1 MQLNG
6 KTVWKQIVCWY
17 KNMLIPFEIHITLA
31 DLPLQRTADFIAACT
46 AHNAK
51 PMLIELAQGAFQRQ
65 PMLSKV
71 VEAASLHQAHDHAQ
85 ELTAMLRQQ
94 QFIATRIKIE
104 IPAADA
110 AGYVQR
116 AGEGLYYEWHGK
128 VHYRQPEDLL
138 ALCLVHQVHLSANAL
153 RNQADVRF
161 VTLRETGTY
170 AVFESRL
177 QQLTGAL
184 AQNGWPVIKQQ
195 AEYCIYDNNIQL
207 DAGWL
212 PQ

>member
-1 MQLNG
+1 
-6 KTVWKQIVCWY
+6 
-17 KNMLIPFEIHITLA
+17 MLIPFEIHITLT
-31 DLPLQRTADFIAACT
+31 DLPVTRTAEFVTSCAAQ
-46 AHNAK
+46 NAK
-51 PMLIELAQGAFQRQ
+51 PMLIELEQGAFQRQ

-71 VEAASLHQAHDHAQ
+71 VEDTSLNQALAHAHQLAGV
-85 ELTAMLRQQ
+85 LQQ
-94 QFIATRIKIE
+94 QLFTATRIKIE

-116 AGEGLYYEWHGK
+116 GGEGLYYEWHGK

-138 ALCLVHQVHLSANAL
+138 VLCLAHQVHLSANAL
-153 RNQADVRF
+153 RNQAEVRF

-177 QQLTGAL
+177 QQLVRAL
-184 AQNGWPVIKQQ
+184 AEKGWPVIKQQ

-207 DAGWL
+207 DTGWL
-212 PQ
+212 TPNSL